1 MSLKLFAIYQ
11 ISACNP
17 ANLMAKLIYRNEQP
31 NKELPMKTYTI
42 AIRNVMPHGP
52 AYSPADGIPRN
63 LTLIQA
69 EKLAKQAR
77 FKGVDCVAFNVA
89 SV

>member
-1 MSLKLFAIYQ
+1 MESI
-11 ISACNP
+11 
-17 ANLMAKLIYRNEQP
+17 QP
-31 NKELPMKTYTI
+31 NKDLPMNNTYTI

-52 AYSPADGIPRN
+52 AYSPAVGIPRN
-63 LTLIQA
+63 LTLIQT

>member
-1 MSLKLFAIYQ
+1 M
-11 ISACNP
+11 N
-17 ANLMAKLIYRNEQP
+17 
-31 NKELPMKTYTI
+31 TYTI

-52 AYSPADGIPRN
+52 AYSPAAGIPCN

>member
-1 MSLKLFAIYQ
+1 LGSVEALSYGI
-11 ISACNP
+11 NP
-17 ANLMAKLIYRNEQP
+17 PKQGT
-31 NKELPMKTYTI
+31 KPMNTYTI

-52 AYSPADGIPRN
+52 AYSPAVGIPRN

>member
-1 MSLKLFAIYQ
+1 M
-11 ISACNP
+11 N
-17 ANLMAKLIYRNEQP
+17 N
-31 NKELPMKTYTI
+31 TYTI
-42 AIRNVMPHGP
+42 AIRNALPHGP
-52 AYSPADGIPRN
+52 AYNPADGIPRN

>member
-1 MSLKLFAIYQ
+1 MRINSE
-11 ISACNP
+11 N
-17 ANLMAKLIYRNEQP
+17 
-31 NKELPMKTYTI
+31 LPMKTYTI
-42 AIRNVMPHGP
+42 AIRNVLPHGP

>member
-1 MSLKLFAIYQ
+1 M
-11 ISACNP
+11 N
-17 ANLMAKLIYRNEQP
+17 
-31 NKELPMKTYTI
+31 TYTI

-52 AYSPADGIPRN
+52 AYSPAAGIPRT

-77 FKGVDCVAFNVA
+77 FNGVDCVAFNVA

>member
-1 MSLKLFAIYQ
+1 MRINSE
-11 ISACNP
+11 N
-17 ANLMAKLIYRNEQP
+17 
-31 NKELPMKTYTI
+31 LPMNTYTI

-52 AYSPADGIPRN
+52 AYSPAVGIPRT

>member
-1 MSLKLFAIYQ
+1 M
-11 ISACNP
+11 N
-17 ANLMAKLIYRNEQP
+17 N
-31 NKELPMKTYTI
+31 TYTI

-52 AYSPADGIPRN
+52 AYSPAVGIPRN

>member
-1 MSLKLFAIYQ
+1 MFDPAQLTQVWHNCRVKWHFHNQRIKLPKQ
-11 ISACNP
+11 GT
-17 ANLMAKLIYRNEQP
+17 K
-31 NKELPMKTYTI
+31 PMNNTYTI

-52 AYSPADGIPRN
+52 AYSPAVGIPCN

>member
-1 MSLKLFAIYQ
+1 M
-11 ISACNP
+11 N
-17 ANLMAKLIYRNEQP
+17 N
-31 NKELPMKTYTI
+31 TYTI
-42 AIRNVMPHGP
+42 AIRNTFPHGP
-52 AYSPADGIPRN
+52 AYSPAVGIPRT

>member
-1 MSLKLFAIYQ
+1 MESI
-11 ISACNP
+11 
-17 ANLMAKLIYRNEQP
+17 QP
-31 NKELPMKTYTI
+31 NKDLPMNNTYTI

-52 AYSPADGIPRN
+52 AYSPAVGIPRN

-77 FKGVDCVAFNVA
+77 FKGVDCVAFNMA

>member
-1 MSLKLFAIYQ
+1 M
-11 ISACNP
+11 N
-17 ANLMAKLIYRNEQP
+17 
-31 NKELPMKTYTI
+31 TYTI
-42 AIRNVMPHGP
+42 AIRNAMPHGP
-52 AYSPADGIPRN
+52 AYSIADGIPRN

-77 FKGVDCVAFNVA
+77 FNGVDCVAFNME

>member
-1 MSLKLFAIYQ
+1 M
-11 ISACNP
+11 N
-17 ANLMAKLIYRNEQP
+17 N
-31 NKELPMKTYTI
+31 TYTI

-52 AYSPADGIPRN
+52 AYSPAVGIPCN

-77 FKGVDCVAFNVA
+77 FKSVDCVAFNVA

>member
-1 MSLKLFAIYQ
+1 M
-11 ISACNP
+11 N
-17 ANLMAKLIYRNEQP
+17 N
-31 NKELPMKTYTI
+31 TYTI

-52 AYSPADGIPRN
+52 AYSPADGIPRT

>member
-1 MSLKLFAIYQ
+1 
-11 ISACNP
+11 
-17 ANLMAKLIYRNEQP
+17 
-31 NKELPMKTYTI
+31 MKTYTI
-42 AIRNVMPHGP
+42 AIRNVLPHGP